1 MAFFCAGSS
10 GEAKKKNAK
19 PGMEHLH
26 SELCIPCSNVVHGV
40 CASIIVCMVC
50 VCFAIVVNGDKGVG
64 SPVEWLSLCFLSIV
78 SLLLG

>member
-26 SELCIPCSNVVHGV
+26 SVLSLSLSLSLSLRVCVSLVCSACHN
-40 CASIIVCMVC
+40 CVC
-50 VCFAIVVNGDKGVG
+50 VCINCV
-64 SPVEWLSLCFLSIV
+64 CV
-78 SLLLG
+78 SAWTVCVCAWCVFCSRHE